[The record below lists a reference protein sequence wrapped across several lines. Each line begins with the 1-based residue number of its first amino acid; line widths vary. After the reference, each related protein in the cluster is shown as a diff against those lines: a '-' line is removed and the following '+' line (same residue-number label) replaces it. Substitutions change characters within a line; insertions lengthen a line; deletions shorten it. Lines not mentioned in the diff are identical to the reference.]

1 MAKLIVA
8 IYQLSLTTE
17 YIYSSSFIASRDSAN
32 RNSLFIMIIGIIA
45 FFAHLFEMLFFSL
58 VGEKVT

>member
-8 IYQLSLTTE
+8 IYQLSLLTA
-17 YIYSSSFIASRDSAN
+17 YIYSDEFIANRASAN
-32 RNSLFIMIIGIIA
+32 RNCLFIMLIGIIA

-58 VGEKVT
+58 VG